1 MNKHI
6 ENLKLLRVALKQ
18 KNIDGMDI
26 LRARKAVDDLLIE
39 LKNKE
44 KVQSL
49 LKKASLLLNV

>member
-18 KNIDGMDI
+18 ENIDGMDI